1 MTPEEA
7 VSQIEKETKSKPGK
21 EGSNS
26 KEVFKVSFR
35 VQRVFIPIGL
45 QPKGTP
51 LPIGFV
57 ARPDD
62 QSNTHFSAL
71 SVNDVVR
78 DIERLGIFQPEKY
91 FKNRSIEV
99 TGHITVFPPSEPG
112 AKETYQIMVRS
123 LHNFRVIE

>member
-1 MTPEEA
+1 MKCLKPQIARSFMCSVICVALILLGARTCWWNNYAAAAPPDSEAQTNESMTPEEA

-57 ARPDD
+57 PRPD
-62 QSNTHFSAL
+62 
-71 SVNDVVR
+71 
-78 DIERLGIFQPEKY
+78 
-91 FKNRSIEV
+91 
-99 TGHITVFPPSEPG
+99 
-112 AKETYQIMVRS
+112 
-123 LHNFRVIE
+123 